1 MTGWTLSKY
10 FVSRYLTTVGWFL
23 AAISALIFIAD
34 FTQIN
39 DRFGGLVGFSLGLGL
54 KIAALRFLMIIQQAL
69 PFIGL
74 FASMAVL
81 IQLNRKYELVIAR
94 SAGLSAW
101 QFLAPLCVGAFLFGL
116 IAIVFINPLAARGF
130 ALGEEYQSGLTSKT
144 TGASAALQVPW
155 IRQFSPVGDVI
166 IGAKSVL
173 NQGTV
178 LVSPVFIQLNVDG
191 LIDKRIDAQRAVLGN
206 KEWLISNATQTK
218 QGAVSSLLPE
228 IKIATNLT
236 PELVQE
242 QLLVPEMIPVFELP
256 LKIAIAKS
264 LGYSADGFAM
274 QFHSVIALP
283 ALLVVMT
290 LIAATVTL
298 KFVRFGQSATM
309 ILGGILAGFMLYVVS
324 VLVKA
329 FGGAGIVPPVVAA
342 WIPVLLAFLFG
353 VSFLLHKE
361 DG

>member
-1 MTGWTLSKY
+1 MIGWTLSRY
-10 FVSRYLTTVGWFL
+10 FAIRYLITVAWFL

-34 FTQIN
+34 FTQLN
-39 DRFGGLVGFSLGLGL
+39 DRFGGLDNFSLGLGL

-81 IQLNRKYELVIAR
+81 IQLNRKYELVVAR

-101 QFLAPLCVGAFLFGL
+101 QFLTPLCAGAFLFGL
-116 IAIVFINPLAARGF
+116 AAITFINPLAARGF
-130 ALGEEYQSGLTSKT
+130 ALGEDYQSSLTSKT
-144 TGASAALQVPW
+144 TGSSGALQVPW
-155 IRQFSPVGDVI
+155 IRQFSPNGDVI
-166 IGAKSVL
+166 IGAKAVL
-173 NQGTV
+173 NRGTV
-178 LVSPVFIQLNVDG
+178 LVSPVFIVLDSNG
-191 LIDKRIDAQRAVLGN
+191 LIVKRIDALNAKLGN
-206 KEWLISNATQTK
+206 KEWLITSAIQSQ
-218 QGAVSSLLPE
+218 QGAVSNALPE
-228 IKIATNLT
+228 VKIATNLT

-242 QLLVPEMIPVFELP
+242 QLLLPEMIPVFDLP
-256 LKIAIAKS
+256 QKIAVAKS
-264 LGYSADGFAM
+264 LGYPASGFAM

-298 KFVRFGQSATM
+298 KFVRFGQSAGM

>member
-1 MTGWTLSKY
+1 MIGWTLFRY
-10 FVSRYLTTVGWFL
+10 FAIRYLVTVVWFL
-23 AAISALIFIAD
+23 AAIVALIFIAD
-34 FTQIN
+34 FTQLN
-39 DRFGGLVGFSLGLGL
+39 DRFGDIDGYSVALGLR
-54 KIAALRFLMIIQQAL
+54 IATLRVLMIFQQTL

-81 IQLNRKYELVIAR
+81 IQLNRKYELVVAR

-101 QFLAPLCVGAFLFGL
+101 QFLTPICVGAFLFGL
-116 IAIVFINPLAARGF
+116 AAIIFINPLAARGF
-130 ALGEEYQSGLTSKT
+130 ALGEDYQAALTSQKT
-144 TGASAALQVPW
+144 GSSGALSVPW
-155 IRQFSPVGDVI
+155 IRQFSAEGDVI

-173 NQGTV
+173 NSGTV
-178 LVSPVFIQLNVDG
+178 LVSPVFILLDKDG
-191 LIDKRIDAQRAVLGN
+191 LIDKRIDGATATLGN
-206 KEWLISNATQTK
+206 KEWVVTNATQSK
-218 QGAVSSLLPE
+218 QGAVSPATADV
-228 IKIATNLT
+228 KIATNLT

-242 QLLVPEMIPVFELP
+242 RLLLPEMIPVFELP
-256 LKIAIAKS
+256 QKIAVAKS
-264 LGYSADGFAM
+264 LGYSASSFAM
-274 QFHSVIALP
+274 QFHSVMALP

-309 ILGGILAGFMLYVVS
+309 ILGGILAGFMLYVIS

-329 FGGAGIVPPVVAA
+329 FGGAGIVPPLLAA
-342 WIPVLLAFLFG
+342 WIPVLLGLLYG

>member
-1 MTGWTLSKY
+1 MIGWTLFRY
-10 FVSRYLTTVGWFL
+10 FATRYLATVVWFL
-23 AAISALIFIAD
+23 IAIMALIFIAD
-34 FTQIN
+34 FTQLN
-39 DRFGGLVGFSLGLGL
+39 DRFGNLEGFSLGLGL
-54 KIAALRFLMIIQQAL
+54 KIAALRVLMIFQQTL

-81 IQLNRKYELVIAR
+81 IQLNRKYELVVAR

-101 QFLAPLCVGAFLFGL
+101 QFLTPLCAGAFLFGL
-116 IAIVFINPLAARGF
+116 AAILFINPLAARGF
-130 ALGEEYQSGLTSKT
+130 ALGEELQATLTSQT
-144 TGASAALQVPW
+144 TGNSTALSVPW
-155 IRQFSPVGDVI
+155 IRQIGDQGDVI

-173 NQGTV
+173 NNGTV
-178 LVSPVFIQLNVDG
+178 LVSPVFIVLNTDGGIERRVDG
-191 LIDKRIDAQRAVLGN
+191 TRAILGD
-206 KEWLISNATQTK
+206 KEWIISSANSEQ
-218 QGAVSSLLPE
+218 PD

-236 PELVQE
+236 PALVQE
-242 QLLVPEMIPVFELP
+242 RLLSPEMIPVFELP
-256 LKIAIAKS
+256 AKIAVAKS
-264 LGYSADGFAM
+264 LGYPASNFAM

-329 FGGAGIVPPVVAA
+329 FGGAGIVPPLVAA

>member
-1 MTGWTLSKY
+1 MIGWTLSIY
-10 FVSRYLTTVGWFL
+10 FAKRYLITVAWFL
-23 AAISALIFIAD
+23 TAISALIFIAD
-34 FTQIN
+34 FTQLS
-39 DRFGGLVGFSLGLGL
+39 DRFGGMDGFSLSLGL
-54 KIAALRFLMIIQQAL
+54 KIAGLRFLMIIQQAL

-81 IQLNRKYELVIAR
+81 IQLNRKYELVVAR

-116 IAIVFINPLAARGF
+116 AAVVFINPLAARGF
-130 ALGEEYQSGLTSKT
+130 ALGEEYQAGLTSKS
-144 TGASAALQVPW
+144 TGASDALQVPW
-155 IRQFSPVGDVI
+155 IRQFSPSGDVI

-178 LVSPVFIQLNVDG
+178 LVSPVFILLDANG
-191 LIDKRIDAQRAVLGN
+191 LIDKRIDAASATLGD
-206 KEWLISNATQTK
+206 KVWLISNATQTK
-218 QGAVSSLLPE
+218 QGAVSNILPE
-228 IKIATNLT
+228 VRIATNLT
-236 PELVQE
+236 PALVQE
-242 QLLVPEMIPVFELP
+242 QFLLPEMIPVFELP
-256 LKIAIAKS
+256 KKIAVAKS
-264 LGYSADGFAM
+264 LGYSANSFAM
-274 QFHSVIALP
+274 QFHSVMALP